1 MPTQK
6 IIAKYLDLDQSNVSR
21 LMAELGIDWK
31 TADLD
36 DILHAYLDKLRAHPA
51 NQPRSANADL
61 AHERGLTERVDREL
75 MAMEL
80 EEKKHNVVSL
90 QQLEPMLADMVAFF
104 REVLVELGEKVTA
117 DIAAIHGVNVDPQ
130 LISEYVMAP
139 LSQLAKYDKVQ
150 TSAPHGGGA
159 GQ

>member
-6 IIAKYLDLDQSNVSR
+6 IIAEYLDLNQSNVSR

-31 TADLD
+31 TATLD
-36 DILHAYLDKLRAHPA
+36 EILHAYLNKLRAHPA

-80 EEKKHNVVSL
+80 EEKKHNVVIL

-104 REVLVELGEKVTA
+104 RSTLAELGERLKT
-117 DIAAIHGVNVDPQ
+117 DIDSIHGIDADAK
-130 LISEYVMAP
+130 LISEHVMAP
-139 LSQLAKYDKVQ
+139 LSQLTKYDKVQ
-150 TSAPHGGGA
+150 TSARHEV
-159 GQ
+159 